1 MADINKRKQP
11 MSMEQKNL
19 LIEYMRAHPQLK
31 QKFSSTYTRKDSIT
45 MWTEI
50 TNILNATPGTQKDWK
65 DWRKSWHD
73 IQSRVKSKK
82 GRLNSYY
89 SGTGGGPALPD
100 LSQSEEIVV
109 EIIGNTAI
117 EGMGNVRESEV
128 AEINMN
134 YETAEDHDLEL
145 DETNIQGDELTQ
157 PVSLSDTPTTS
168 GASLRQKGHV
178 EATTNSASAASKPRN
193 VATQRLDTAINQSS
207 EALQLLS
214 DKLEV
219 KREYYKSKL
228 ELMRREVTAK
238 ENIVS
243 ELKKVNVYLS
253 QQFPDVDVSKL

>member
-65 DWRKSWHD
+65 DWRK
-73 IQSRVKSKK
+73 

-89 SGTGGGPALPD
+89 SRTGGGPALPD

-128 AEINMN
+128 AEIDIN
-134 YETAEDHDLEL
+134 YETPEDHDLEL
-145 DETNIQGDELTQ
+145 DVTISIQGDELTQ

-168 GASLRQKGHV
+168 SASLREKGHV
-178 EATTNSASAASKPRN
+178 EASTNSASAASSKPRN

-214 DKLEV
+214 KKLEL
-219 KREYYKSKL
+219 KTEYYKSKL
-228 ELMRREVTAK
+228 ELMRRDVTAK

-243 ELKKVNVYLS
+243 ELKKVNVY
-253 QQFPDVDVSKL
+253 QGREIV